1 MQVVIQQLP
10 EWKGHEWNY
19 ETISPS
25 ELAAELELEF
35 GSESS

>member
-1 MQVVIQQLP
+1 MQLVVQQLP

-19 ETISPS
+19 ERISP
-25 ELAAELELEF
+25 EEFAADLGLEF